1 MIRKHNLIFFALAAA
16 FLFISCNNNYP
27 HKPKEIVPVKSIS
40 LVPDESTISLVHGGS
55 RQIEAHVLPKNAT
68 HKKLTYVSDN
78 EEIVSVNAEGLI
90 TAKADGSAK
99 ITIVAADG
107 VSKEI
112 TVTVTTTY
120 VPVRDIS
127 LGPNESPISLVNGGE
142 RQIEA
147 HVLPKNASNKKVTFS
162 LDNQEI
168 ASITDEG
175 KITAKKVGNANITIK
190 AADGISKTVKL
201 IVTAA
206 SIRVTSIEFEEQPA
220 DPVELVI
227 GKSYELKLKVMPE
240 NATNKE
246 LDIKSSNNSIAW
258 PNGDGN
264 RWIKAKKEG
273 EAIITITSV
282 SNPSVKKEVRFKIK
296 PLPSIEL
303 IEKEITSESSESNLN
318 LEIKT
323 LHGKLSYT
331 PTIIGEGSG
340 WLSIISTDNTTD
352 VEKDTIHLKATQNKT
367 VWKRTAYI
375 KFKGTDNKYIKG
387 SDNQDLEVKLTQ
399 KKNEN
404 PNVTIKW
411 VHGIGEPPSSKK
423 ESIPV
428 HGVDKDVY
436 WDNSKI
442 FWWYETDETKWF
454 NNRKAKPVGA
464 VATDGGD
471 GNQCWAKTASNMLH
485 WWFVQNKE
493 NINNYITKKNITGA
507 KKDEYQDFYKR
518 EFLDNQ
524 EPEKSY
530 IAKTFRTKAHN
541 GIKGDYIISGLSWYL
556 YGNETAKIS
565 RPGKDAPALFKD
577 VFSKEN
583 TPIERINVHGKDSF
597 NEIISSALNSKKAI
611 GIDIWGS
618 KGVNEY
624 GHAITLWGA
633 VFDEEENI
641 IAIYVVD
648 NNFKENRIFPYGI
661 WYKDGKPYLFNYGVN
676 DFVQDRYV
684 GQVTTLD
691 LGEAQWQDWLSKH

>member
-1 MIRKHNLIFFALAAA
+1 MKKLLIIFLSTLSILFFSA
-16 FLFISCNNNYP
+16 CNNNYP
-27 HKPKEIVPVKSIS
+27 TTIPVTDIAFEPELSTNSIS
-40 LVPDESTISLVHGGS
+40 LAKDETCQLNAKAKPD
-55 RQIEAHVLPKNAT
+55 NAT
-68 HKKLTYVSDN
+68 NKRLAYTSDN
-78 EEIVSVNAEGLI
+78 PTIASIDDKGLI
-90 TAKADGSAK
+90 TAKA
-99 ITIVAADG
+99 
-107 VSKEI
+107 
-112 TVTVTTTY
+112 
-120 VPVRDIS
+120 
-127 LGPNESPISLVNGGE
+127 
-142 RQIEA
+142 
-147 HVLPKNASNKKVTFS
+147 
-162 LDNQEI
+162 
-168 ASITDEG
+168 
-175 KITAKKVGNANITIK
+175 VGNAHIIIK
-190 AADGISKTVKL
+190 AAGGISKTVNL
-201 IVTAA
+201 TVTPEPVP
-206 SIRVTSIEFEEQPA
+206 VTSIVIEGTTPASLFIGQSYRIMAKAQP
-220 DPVELVI
+220 DE
-227 GKSYELKLKVMPE
+227 
-240 NATNKE
+240 ATNKE
-246 LDIKSSNNSIAW
+246 LSYTADNNKAHVTSDGTVTAQSEGSVNITVKSQSNPEITATVT
-258 PNGDGN
+258 
-264 RWIKAKKEG
+264 
-273 EAIITITSV
+273 ITI
-282 SNPSVKKEVRFKIK
+282 KQR
-296 PLPSIEL
+296 PSIEL
-303 IEKEITSESSESNLN
+303 IEKEITSESSGSDLY

-323 LHGKLSYT
+323 LHGKLSYM
-331 PTIIGEGSG
+331 PEIVGEESG
-340 WLSIISTDNTTD
+340 WLSIVNTDTTTST
-352 VEKDTIHLKATQNKT
+352 EKDTIHLKATQNKT
-367 VWKRTAYI
+367 VWKKIAYI

-691 LGEAQWQDWLSKH
+691 LGEAQWQDWLSKN